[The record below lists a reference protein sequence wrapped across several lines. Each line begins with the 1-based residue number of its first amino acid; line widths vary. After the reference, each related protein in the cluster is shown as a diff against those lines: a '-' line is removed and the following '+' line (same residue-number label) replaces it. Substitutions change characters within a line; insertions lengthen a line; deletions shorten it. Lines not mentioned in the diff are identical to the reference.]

1 MPDIFDKLLAGKGLG
16 MPLAHLDEPFSL
28 NENGQ
33 IATVGDWMDQEAPES
48 VRIAFGRNLEVR
60 PQSRVRPVSDLNK
73 DELRMVAAEVFKRS
87 DPGKKLGIIG
97 KGSYSRDEL
106 VVEIQRGSALGDQL
120 VGSNR
125 HYAQL
130 LEKAIRTGKV
140 FVQSES
146 DKIDFPDFDF

>member
-1 MPDIFDKLLAGKGLG
+1 
-16 MPLAHLDEPFSL
+16 
-28 NENGQ
+28 
-33 IATVGDWMDQEAPES
+33 MDQEAPES